1 MVVCTVPEV
10 SGVDSDKKQPS
21 PVQHFLALP
30 TFVPVHLSNPPFMSH
45 LDSSRIATSRSRRAI
60 AAIPATGH
68 FAPFIPHPFSDTPAY
83 QHSQWP
89 RALFASN
96 IAPALRFLIDY
107 SAAP

>member
-1 MVVCTVPEV
+1 MVFVPKV
-10 SGVDSDKKQPS
+10 SGVDSLKS
-21 PVQHFLALP
+21 NLLIQHFLALP
-30 TFVPVHLSNPPFMSH
+30 TFVLVHHSNPPFVSP

-68 FAPFIPHPFSDTPAY
+68 FASFIPHLFSDTPAY

-89 RALFASN
+89 RALFSSN

-107 SAAP
+107 LAAP